1 MEQILSGIMG
11 GWEGRPFIA
20 YTLFCICVVVSV
32 IKTIKY
38 THQLFVL
45 LILYV
50 KETVLS
56 FI

>member
-1 MEQILSGIMG
+1 MEQFLSGIMVG
-11 GWEGRPFIA
+11 REGYPFIA
-20 YTLFCICVVVSV
+20 YTLFCICVVVNV
-32 IKTIKY
+32 IKY

-50 KETVLS
+50 KEAVLS